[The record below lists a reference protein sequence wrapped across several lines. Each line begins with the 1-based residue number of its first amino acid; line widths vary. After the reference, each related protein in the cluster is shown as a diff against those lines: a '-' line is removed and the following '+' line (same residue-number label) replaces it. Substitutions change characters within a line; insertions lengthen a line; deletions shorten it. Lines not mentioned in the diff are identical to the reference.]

1 MKGFINLGNTCYL
14 NAGLQMIIQNKDFCN
29 LILQYSKYSEILK
42 KIELFILNYY
52 NSNNNNS
59 ISPLIIKEIV
69 ESKQELFQGYS
80 QQDSTEF
87 VIYFLNI
94 IDDELLKINN
104 NLQNENKLSINLLY
118 GIELNVRIKCKLLS
132 CLTIYNS
139 KEFNIFLFLNINNDD
154 KTLDDLYLNF
164 KSSDR
169 LDDDNKFYCE
179 KCKDKRI
186 ASKRVNIEK
195 ISNHLII
202 WIKRFNVN
210 NNFISKNCQSIN
222 FPLTWKNKL
231 LKGFIIHYGNINGG
245 HYIYIGNVNN
255 NWYIFDDS
263 NISLINDEQLKQL
276 LPNAY
281 VLYYSN

>member
-14 NAGLQMIIQNKDFCN
+14 NAGLQMIIQNKDLCN

-52 NSNNNNS
+52 NSNNNS
-59 ISPLIIKEIV
+59 PISPQIIKEIV
-69 ESKQELFQGYS
+69 ENKQEIFIGYS

-87 VIYFLNI
+87 IIYFLNI
-94 IDDELLKINN
+94 IDDELLKIK
-104 NLQNENKLSINLLY
+104 NENKLTINLIY
-118 GIELNVRIKCKLLS
+118 GIQFNVRIKCKLLT
-132 CLTIYNS
+132 CLTIYNN
-139 KEFNIFLFLNINNDD
+139 KESNNFLIFNIDNND
-154 KTLDDLYLNF
+154 KTLDDIYIKF
-164 KSSDR
+164 KSSDK

-186 ASKRVNIEK
+186 ASKRVNIESF
-195 ISNHLII
+195 SNHLII
-202 WIKRFNVN
+202 WIKRFNVD
-210 NNFISKNCQSIN
+210 NNFISKNCQHIE
-222 FPLTWKNKL
+222 FPLIWKNKM
-231 LKGFIIHYGNINGG
+231 LKGFIIHYGNIHGG
-245 HYIYIGNVNN
+245 HYIYISNINN